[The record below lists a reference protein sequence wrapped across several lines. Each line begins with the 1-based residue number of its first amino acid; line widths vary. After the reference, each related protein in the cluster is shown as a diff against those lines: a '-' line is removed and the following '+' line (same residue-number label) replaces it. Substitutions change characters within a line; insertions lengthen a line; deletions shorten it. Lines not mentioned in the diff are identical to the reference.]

1 MTLVNEIVNAIEFE
15 DMMKHTR
22 GCYCRTSVE
31 RGKEMKVLVADSVEI
46 HYQSRCFPSVP
57 YVSFAT
63 LLKCKSNE

>member
-1 MTLVNEIVNAIEFE
+1 
-15 DMMKHTR
+15 MKHTHMVVIIGR
-22 GCYCRTSVE
+22 VSGG
-31 RGKEMKVLVADSVEI
+31 GKEMKVLVADSVEI